1 MPATYADFDREPSK
15 PHQCMHE
22 SDKDGT
28 RCRATAMHNEYMCYH
43 HRSDD
48 IPTVIQNDPFLIEN
62 LDDRTAIQKAL
73 TDVAARLACN
83 HIDLKR
89 AGLLLQTLQIAS
101 SNLPPH
107 PRTTQAPATAP
118 SDAAAAPASEAV
130 ILSEDPELAEGDE
143 SKDPDALHTAPP
155 AHPIPPQNPETSNQ
169 QLTTCDPH
177 SRYSLIHG
185 SSEWI
190 NSSVVP

>member
-48 IPTVIQNDPFLIEN
+48 IPTVIQNDPFLIES

-107 PRTTQAPATAP
+107 PRPATQAPTAP
-118 SDAAAAPASEAV
+118 AAEDVV
-130 ILSEDPELAEGDE
+130 ILNAV
-143 SKDPDALHTAPP
+143 KDPCILPGAPQSPTDATQPTIALTLTAVH
-155 AHPIPPQNPETSNQ
+155 AVSNNQ
-169 QLTTCDPH
+169 QPATDNLQPPTRSLTASWCT
-177 SRYSLIHG
+177 
-185 SSEWI
+185 
-190 NSSVVP
+190 